1 MFDKLIDLFKDW
13 LGFFQFVAVVDQFE
27 RGVILERGVLRRHV
41 EPGIVW
47 FWPCAYQQLLRHP
60 IVVDTQDLAAQSL
73 TTADDISVT
82 LTGLLTYRVTDVERV
97 LLHVQG
103 ERQALVD
110 SAMGIIGSAVLKST
124 WAEVITPDF
133 WNKVTIE
140 VRRRAKRYGIEIEQV
155 AFRDLTKGRSLR
167 IWNSTE
173 HALEK

>member
-1 MFDKLIDLFKDW
+1 MFDKLIDLLKDW
-13 LGFFQFVAVVDQFE
+13 LGFFQFVSVIDQFE
-27 RGVILERGVLRRHV
+27 RGVILRRGILHKEVG
-41 EPGIVW
+41 PGIEF
-47 FWPCAYQQLLRHP
+47 FWPCAYDQLLRHFV
-60 IVVDTQDLAAQSL
+60 VVDTQELAAQSL
-73 TTADDISVT
+73 TTSDGVGVT
-82 LTGLLTYRVTDVERV
+82 LTGLLTYRVVDVAQV

-103 ERQALVD
+103 ERQALID
-110 SAMGIIGSAVLKST
+110 SAMGIIGAAVLKAS

-133 WNKVTIE
+133 WNKVTID